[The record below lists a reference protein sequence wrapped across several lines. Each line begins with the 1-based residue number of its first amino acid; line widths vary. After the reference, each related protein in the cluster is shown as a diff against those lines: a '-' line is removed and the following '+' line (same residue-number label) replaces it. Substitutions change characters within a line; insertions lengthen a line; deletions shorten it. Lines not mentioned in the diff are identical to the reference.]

1 MYHTDMT
8 YPLKFRQHVLAIK
21 AQENLTYAQTAARFC
36 VGTASLMRWAKRI
49 EPCLTRDKPPTKINR
64 AALILDV
71 EMYPD
76 AFQHE
81 RAKRMGVSAR
91 GISHAL
97 KRAGFTYKKNILSS
111 QSRPKSPRNI

>member
-1 MYHTDMT
+1 
-8 YPLKFRQHVLAIK
+8 LAIK
-21 AQENLTYAQTAARFC
+21 AQKKLTYSQTAARFC

-71 EMYPD
+71 ETYPD
-76 AFQHE
+76 SSQIE
-81 RAKRMGVSAR
+81 RAQRMGVSSS
-91 GISHAL
+91 GISDAL

-111 QSRPKSPRNI
+111 QSRPPSPKTFSDEDRSL